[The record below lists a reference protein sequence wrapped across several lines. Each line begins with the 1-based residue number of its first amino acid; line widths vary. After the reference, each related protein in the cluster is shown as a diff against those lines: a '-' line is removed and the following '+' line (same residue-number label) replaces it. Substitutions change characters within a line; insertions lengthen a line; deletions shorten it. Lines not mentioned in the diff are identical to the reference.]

1 MKQAVE
7 QHKGKNWKKISEA
20 AFHGAKSDVQCL
32 HRWQKVLDPLLKK
45 GPWTKE
51 EDQLVVDLVRVHGP
65 KKWSLIAS
73 QLPGRIGKQARERSV
88 SGHML
93 KVLSADVS
101 NAVPVP

>member
-1 MKQAVE
+1 LKQAVE

-20 AFHGAKSDVQCL
+20 AFHGAKSDVQC
-32 HRWQKVLDPLLKK
+32 
-45 GPWTKE
+45 PWTKE